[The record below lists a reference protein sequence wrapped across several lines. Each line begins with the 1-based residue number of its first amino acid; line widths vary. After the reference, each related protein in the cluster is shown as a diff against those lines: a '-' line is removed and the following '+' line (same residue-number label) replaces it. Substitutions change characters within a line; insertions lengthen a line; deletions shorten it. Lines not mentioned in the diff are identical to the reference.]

1 MMPTK
6 LIATPDAFLKVTGSL
21 RKMAA
26 NIIVKMGARVPS
38 MAESMEVVIVMA
50 PRKVSC
56 GMKRPTIE
64 ASRMRRRS
72 LGGTF
77 SLGRKSEQAQNRALA
92 PMALRVK
99 STMGLTV
106 WVEAMSLQKM
116 ILKPK
121 IMYAPAAARCPANL
135 FLSIFLHY
143 FNSSSSLAAD
153 LSIRFAQSR

>member
-6 LIATPDAFLKVTGSL
+6 LIATPDAFLNVTGSL

-26 NIIVKMGARVPS
+26 NIIVKIGERVLS

-50 PRKVSC
+50 ARKVSC
-56 GMKRPTIE
+56 GMKRPTSE
-64 ASRMRRRS
+64 ARTMRRRS

-77 SLGRKSEQAQNRALA
+77 SFGLKSEKAQNRALA
-92 PMALRVK
+92 PSALRVN

-106 WVEAMSLQKM
+106 WEDAMSLQKM

-121 IMYAPAAARCPANL
+121 I
-135 FLSIFLHY
+135 I
-143 FNSSSSLAAD
+143 
-153 LSIRFAQSR
+153 